1 MDFFNKI
8 LKCDAASG
16 FETEKFHKK
25 GTPILLLAL
34 FCVVDA
40 FVYVD
45 IIYKNPYVHDVEART
60 YNVIYRPGSCMYK
73 LIAAESEL

>member
-1 MDFFNKI
+1 M
-8 LKCDAASG
+8 LQG

-45 IIYKNPYVHDVEART
+45 IIYKNPYVHDVDVGEGHTMARFFKMAFKT
-60 YNVIYRPGSCMYK
+60 PFNIT
-73 LIAAESEL
+73 

>member
-1 MDFFNKI
+1 M
-8 LKCDAASG
+8 LQG

-45 IIYKNPYVHDVEART
+45 IIYKNPYVHDVDVGERT
-60 YNVIYRPGSCMYK
+60 YDGKIF
-73 LIAAESEL
+73 